1 MGRIRRLFRVI
12 QMGQIKKNKKS
23 KKDKKDKKK
32 KSKKGSKKKQESE
45 SEESEISGDDSP
57 QKDLSNSH
65 VEQALKDS
73 SKTDRRDTADTR
85 TKQSTLTVVQESLV
99 SPEGFDLFEEQPT
112 KVKISEYV
120 P

>member
-1 MGRIRRLFRVI
+1 
-12 QMGQIKKNKKS
+12 
-23 KKDKKDKKK
+23 
-32 KSKKGSKKKQESE
+32 
-45 SEESEISGDDSP
+45 
-57 QKDLSNSH
+57 
-65 VEQALKDS
+65 LKDS